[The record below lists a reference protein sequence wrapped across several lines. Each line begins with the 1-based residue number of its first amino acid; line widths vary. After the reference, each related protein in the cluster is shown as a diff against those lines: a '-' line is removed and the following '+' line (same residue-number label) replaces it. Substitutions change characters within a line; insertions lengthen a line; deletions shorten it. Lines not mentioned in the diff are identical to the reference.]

1 MHQFSV
7 MQIITVE
14 TLMSCFVVNDFDQ
27 LKSDSFEN
35 LLSIKLTRLHSSINH
50 QHEAQLRW
58 QVRIQDF
65 NISLEGAAPFNFC
78 LMRKTTIL
86 SNS

>member
-1 MHQFSV
+1 MHQCSM

-14 TLMSCFVVNDFDQ
+14 KLTSCFVVNDFDQ

-35 LLSIKLTRLHSSINH
+35 SLSIKLTRLYSSINH

-58 QVRIQDF
+58 QVRIQDV
-65 NISLEGAAPFNFC
+65 NISLEWAAPFNFF
-78 LMRKTTIL
+78 LMRKTSIP